1 MDQLYRQNAELQK
14 EVEEIMLILR
24 KSRASCFEPGEV
36 RYDLQEWLDAYKAGE
51 EKRVAKL
58 TEEAEVETK

>member
-24 KSRASCFEPGEV
+24 KSRASCFEPGEE
-36 RYDLQEWLDAYKAGE
+36 RYALQE
-51 EKRVAKL
+51 
-58 TEEAEVETK
+58 